1 MRLLLARE
9 FGGGPAYWLDPGL
22 AEEVVSTAVDIV
34 VTEQSR
40 KDRRE

>member
-22 AEEVVSTAVDIV
+22 PEEVVSTAIDV
-34 VTEQSR
+34 VITEEQR
-40 KDRRE
+40 RRDRG